1 MKEKTEADE
10 RFPLYAF
17 VYYDYFDESYFAAK
31 ENKKF
36 DKPKPVN
43 LVVQKEKS
51 KPKRFGFLLFGA
63 GNRI

>member
-1 MKEKTEADE
+1 LKEKTEADE

-43 LVVQKEKS
+43 LVVR
-51 KPKRFGFLLFGA
+51 KRKIQTKKV
-63 GNRI
+63 RISTVWCG